1 MGLLVHCL
9 KKISPSGPTVNKYK
23 ILYREVFHYGLITIG
38 CLLLN
43 YLGVVW
49 IAMLEVYII
58 RKPFKTYENTVESSK
73 SVNKQFVPICLS
85 MMVSA
90 LFFMK

>member
-1 MGLLVHCL
+1 
-9 KKISPSGPTVNKYK
+9 
-23 ILYREVFHYGLITIG
+23 
-38 CLLLN
+38 
-43 YLGVVW
+43 
-49 IAMLEVYII
+49 MLEVYII
-58 RKPFKTYENTVESSK
+58 MKPFKIYENTVESSK